1 MSSSRHL
8 ISTSTFGNIQG
19 RLSHPPI
26 LSLSTPFSRSL
37 IVPSACFEIIG
48 FQPRHLH
55 KCTTGMRTRL
65 CIHVRSPI
73 HTGYRAP
80 GAGVLDTE
88 YGVRRRT
95 PRQGNIRNRHASCST
110 DKPDDDDN
118 AGPPL
123 LFIPQI
129 LPWHRRHLVHAACH
143 EPLERK
149 VCRLRLS
156 MKRNRNDP
164 PTITARVV

>member
-37 IVPSACFEIIG
+37 IVPSSCFEIIG

-88 YGVRRRT
+88 HGVRRRT

-118 AGPPL
+118 AGPP